1 MPPLG
6 QSSQCN
12 FPIKL
17 HFSMILELYVKKAM
31 QMQIYFI
38 KKFSYFTDRLISIY
52 VIWKNDVAIRQAKK
66 YLYKNAQWAKMRK
79 KSILARQ
86 CSGFLNVF
94 LKKFRVEGSRRR
106 SGVKNFSKKYV
117 DFSLWLGAFGW
128 FQDYLKD

>member
-94 LKKFRVEGSRRR
+94 LKKFRVHNDKKFFKSGKKSGSLIFKCKTILFCIFC
-106 SGVKNFSKKYV
+106 VHIDVF
-117 DFSLWLGAFGW
+117 
-128 FQDYLKD
+128 